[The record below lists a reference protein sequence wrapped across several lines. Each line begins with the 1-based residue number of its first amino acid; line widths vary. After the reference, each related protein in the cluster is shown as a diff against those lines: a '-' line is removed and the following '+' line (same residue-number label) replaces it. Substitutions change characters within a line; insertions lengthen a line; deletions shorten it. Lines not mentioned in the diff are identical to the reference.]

1 MNLLPLPALDG
12 GRLLFLIIETITGKA
27 VSQNMESAGTHCRFD
42 LINTF
47 DGICNVSRY
56 CKDFH
61 VKGDLHVYKKSD
73 KSYFDRRC

>member
-1 MNLLPLPALDG
+1 M
-12 GRLLFLIIETITGKA
+12 IIEAITGKA
-27 VSQNMESAGTHCRFD
+27 VPQNMEALVHTAVD
-42 LINTF
+42 LINAF